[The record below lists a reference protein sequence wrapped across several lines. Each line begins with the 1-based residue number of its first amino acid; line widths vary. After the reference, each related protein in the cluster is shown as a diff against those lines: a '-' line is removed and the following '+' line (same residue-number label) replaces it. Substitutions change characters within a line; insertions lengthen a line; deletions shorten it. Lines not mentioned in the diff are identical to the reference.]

1 MTHFW
6 DEDYLNYEDN
16 ALEFEPWNLGFDDG
30 IFDRPKSNNP
40 FIPGTPEWREYMDG
54 WKEGKE
60 CG

>member
-1 MTHFW
+1 MAHFW
-6 DEDYLNYEDN
+6 DEEYLSDEDTS
-16 ALEFEPWNLGFDDG
+16 LEPWNLGFDDG

-40 FIPGTPEWREYMDG
+40 FYPCTWKWREYLEG